1 MIRIFTRPTG
11 LHSRAMVRVSNALE
25 RFTPS
30 GYSISGTPARQYT
43 DLVVLH
49 VIGYDAIEQAENIKQ
64 RGGKYAVIQ
73 YCLKSTEYTSES
85 DWQWLWTNA
94 ELVWSYYDLSK
105 WAEEFGFNFYY
116 APLGIDEVF
125 THPLDTWPHER
136 RPLVITSGYV
146 SGPHSEA
153 IEEVW
158 KAAEISGIEALHIG
172 PSSIEGMD
180 TTQFPKWKAVLG
192 LSDEELAYE
201 YRHAMWV
208 SGLRHTEGFEMPA
221 IEGLACGVR
230 PLLFD
235 QPSQRHWYG
244 ESGVYIEDRSGETLV
259 EDLVNL
265 FRSGPKPLGED
276 EHKDILDR
284 FNWQT
289 IIGGFWE
296 RLGE

>member
-1 MIRIFTRPTG
+1 MRVFTRPMG
-11 LHSRAMVRVSNALE
+11 LHSRAMVRVSNALDRHLPV
-25 RFTPS
+25 RFTV
-30 GYSISGTPARQYT
+30 SGTSARQYT
-43 DLVVLH
+43 DLVILH
-49 VIGYDAIEQAENIKQ
+49 VIGYDAIEQAEDIKL

-105 WAEEFGFNFYY
+105 WAREFGFNFYY

-125 THPLDTWPHER
+125 IHPPDMRPYNR
-136 RPLVITSGYV
+136 RLVITSGYV
-146 SGPHSEA
+146 NGPHSEA

-158 KAAEISGIEALHIG
+158 RAAEIEGIEALHIG
-172 PSSIEGMD
+172 PSTVEGMD
-180 TTQFPKWKAVLG
+180 TNQFSRWNAVLG
-192 LSDEELAYE
+192 LSDEELASE
-201 YRHAMWV
+201 YRRATWV
-208 SGLRHTEGFEMPA
+208 SGLRHKEGFEMPA

-244 ESGVYIEDRSGETLV
+244 ESGVYVKDRSGDELIN
-259 EDLVNL
+259 DLVNI
-265 FRSGPKPLGED
+265 FRSKPRPVSED
-276 EHKDILDR
+276 ERKDILDR

-289 IIGGFWE
+289 IVSGFWE